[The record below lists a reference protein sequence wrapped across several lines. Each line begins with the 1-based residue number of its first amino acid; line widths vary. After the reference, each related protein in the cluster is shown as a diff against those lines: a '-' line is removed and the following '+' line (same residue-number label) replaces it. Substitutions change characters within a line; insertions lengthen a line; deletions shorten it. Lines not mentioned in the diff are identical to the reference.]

1 MSLARADLPARP
13 LLAIDLRG
21 DMILR
26 IATFNVENLFTRPLA
41 MDADQVPG
49 GQAAIDHQ
57 AELNRIISK
66 TIYDASDK
74 ARLIALDEVYR
85 FSALNPPRDAL
96 VQLNKVRGQL
106 YSRSQAG
113 IVTVVADGRAD
124 WTGWFFL
131 LTTDITW
138 EATFNTAR
146 VIAEVNADIQVC
158 IEVENRP
165 TLLRFNEQV
174 LDAKFNKAYPHVM
187 VLDGNDER
195 GIDVGIMSRY
205 PIRSIR
211 SHVDDRNGNGER
223 TFSRDCPEYLIDLP
237 GGSELLVLP
246 NHFKSKRG
254 GNSPSMQERRRAQAD
269 RAHAIAKDGLAVTP
283 LVLIAGD
290 LNDTPNTPLF
300 ASLWQGGFVDV
311 GDHPSYPTDRPGTF
325 DTGTAAN
332 KIDYLIM
339 SPALRQRLTGTGIER
354 RGSFHPHTW
363 VPFDTVTK
371 KTDEASDHHLVWG
384 DYSI

>member
-1 MSLARADLPARP
+1 MS
-13 LLAIDLRG
+13 
-21 DMILR
+21 LR

-41 MDADQVPG
+41 MDLDQAQG
-49 GQAAIDHQ
+49 GQAAIDDH
-57 AELNRIISK
+57 AELNRIISQ
-66 TIYDASDK
+66 TVYGAADK
-74 ARLIALDEVYR
+74 ARLIALDQVYG
-85 FSALNPPRDAL
+85 FSQLNPPPSAL

-106 YSRSQAG
+106 YSRSHAG
-113 IVTVVADGRAD
+113 VVTVVANGRAD

-131 LTTDITW
+131 LSNDITW
-138 EATFNTAR
+138 EATFNTGR

-158 IEVENRP
+158 IEVESRP

-174 LDAKFNKAYPHVM
+174 LGAKFSKAYPHVM
-187 VLDGNDER
+187 VLDGNDDR

-223 TFSRDCPEYLIDLP
+223 TFSRDCPEYLIELP
-237 GGSELLVLP
+237 GGGQLLVMP

-254 GNSPSMQERRRAQAD
+254 GNSPSMQARRRAQAD

-290 LNDTPNTPLF
+290 LNDTPNAPLF
-300 ASLWQGGFVDV
+300 ASLWQDGFVDV
-311 GDHPSYPTDRPGTF
+311 NSHPSYPTDRPGTF

-339 SPALRQRLTGTGIER
+339 SPGLRQKLTNTGIER
-354 RGSFHPHTW
+354 RGSYHPHTW

-371 KTDEASDHHLVWG
+371 TADEASDHHLVWG

>member
-1 MSLARADLPARP
+1 MN
-13 LLAIDLRG
+13 
-21 DMILR
+21 LR

-41 MDADQVPG
+41 MDSDQAPN
-49 GQAAIDHQ
+49 GQNAIDDH
-57 AELNRIISK
+57 AELNRIINK
-66 TIYDASDK
+66 AAYDASDK
-74 ARLIALDEVYR
+74 ARLIELDEVYH
-85 FSALNPPRDAL
+85 FSALNPPSNAL

-106 YSRSQAG
+106 YSRSHAG
-113 IVTVVADGRAD
+113 VVSVVANGRAD

-131 LTTDITW
+131 LATDVTW
-138 EATFNTAR
+138 EATYNTGR

-158 IEVENRP
+158 VEVESRP

-174 LDAKFNKAYPHVM
+174 LGARFNKEYPHVM
-187 VLDGNDER
+187 VVDGNDDR

-237 GGSELLVLP
+237 GGSRVLVLP

-254 GNSPSMQERRRAQAD
+254 GNSPSMQERRKAQAF
-269 RAHAIAKDGLAVTP
+269 RAHEIAREGLAVTP

-290 LNDTPNTPLF
+290 LNDTPGTPLF
-300 ASLWQGGFVDV
+300 APLWEDGFVDV
-311 GDHPSYPTDRPGTF
+311 SDHPSYPTDRPGTF

-339 SPALRQRLTGTGIER
+339 SPELRQKLTGTGIER

-363 VPFDTVTK
+363 VAFDTVTK
-371 KTDEASDHHLVWG
+371 KADEASDHHLVWG